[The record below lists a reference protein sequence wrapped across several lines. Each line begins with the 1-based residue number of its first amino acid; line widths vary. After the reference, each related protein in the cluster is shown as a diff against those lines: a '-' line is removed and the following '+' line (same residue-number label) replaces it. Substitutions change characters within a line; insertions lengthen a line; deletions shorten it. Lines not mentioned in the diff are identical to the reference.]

1 MVEKEEEK
9 KKKKSKKKKDS
20 EEEKKKDSFRE
31 QLKIAYSA
39 LENRRKFYLTIFLP
53 LILIGIFVILL
64 PFIITMISPVPLDYS
79 FFTFAI
85 GGIVPIMIAVIYPYI
100 EWKNKEVDIDSKMHF
115 FITHLRV
122 LSVTDLSL
130 QDILVMLG
138 SKKVYGCLGNELNKI
153 SVLTDKWKMP
163 VAKAFRFVS
172 ERTPSKILKDFL
184 DRFSQSLDS
193 GVEPRDF
200 VETEQEAVLQEYKTM
215 YESSNENIVILNE
228 VYISLLIAIIFI
240 MSMGIVLPII
250 MGTENMNMF
259 IYLSSFMLIISE
271 VLLLYLLKS
280 MIPTDLIW
288 HQTGERGKLE
298 EKLSKI
304 FKLSVIGAVSAGVI
318 MYLSLFV
325 LEIGFIRMLPVEILV
340 SIVLTPL
347 FIIGIVTFVEEQ
359 KISRKE
365 SNFLGFIPALGS
377 ISAMRGGKIND
388 SVYYLSTKK
397 YGVLT
402 EHVKNLYRRL
412 RTRINDDDAWEW
424 FGVDTGSNFIQRG
437 SEMFREA
444 TFAAGN
450 PRKVSNMISQ
460 NFRKIRDL
468 RVKKLTIVTT
478 SIALFAGITF
488 GISFSIY
495 VSLIIGEHL
504 NGIVRDI
511 GDPFVGIEGMQTIDM
526 GGLLHSISPEMYY
539 GNYLIIFT
547 VLVAHC
553 FMLSLTLRVI
563 RGSHKYVTLLYFIP
577 FVWTVSITSVLVQIF
592 VGGMIRG

>member
-1 MVEKEEEK
+1 LAEKEEK
-9 KKKKSKKKKDS
+9 KKKKSKKKKETDE
-20 EEEKKKDSFRE
+20 EEEKDSFLK
-31 QLKIAYSA
+31 QLKIAYNA

-53 LILIGIFVILL
+53 LVLVGILVILL
-64 PFIITMISPVPLDYS
+64 PFILTIVAPVALD
-79 FFTFAI
+79 FNILTFAV
-85 GGIVPIMIAVIYPYI
+85 GGIVPIFIAVMYPYI
-100 EWKNKEVDIDSKMHF
+100 DWKNKEIDIDSKMHF

-130 QDILVMLG
+130 QDIIVILG
-138 SKKVYGCLGNELNKI
+138 GKKAYGSLGDELNKI
-153 SVLTDKWKMP
+153 SVLTDKWRMP

-193 GVEPRDF
+193 GVEPREF

-215 YESSNENIVILNE
+215 YEASNENIVILNE
-228 VYISLLIAIIFI
+228 VYVSLLIAIIFV

-259 IYLSSFMLIISE
+259 IYLSAFMLIVSE
-271 VLLLYLLKS
+271 GLMLYLLKS

-288 HQTGERGKLE
+288 HQTGEKGKLE
-298 EKLSKI
+298 DKLSKI
-304 FKLSVIGAVSAGVI
+304 FKISIVATITTSV
-318 MYLSLFV
+318 MLFV
-325 LEIGFIRMLPVEILV
+325 FIFILNIGFFQMLPIEIVV
-340 SIVLTPL
+340 SIAFTPL
-347 FIIGIVTFVEEQ
+347 MFIGITTFIEEQ

-424 FGVDTGSNFIQRG
+424 FGVDAGSNYVQRG

-450 PRKVSNMISQ
+450 PRKVSNMIAE

-468 RVKKLTIVTT
+468 RIKKLTIVTT
-478 SIALFAGITF
+478 SVALFAGITF
-488 GISFSIY
+488 GISFAIY
-495 VSLIIGEHL
+495 VSLVIGEHL

-511 GDPFVGIEGMQTIDM
+511 GNPFTGLEGMQSIDM
-526 GGLLHSISPEMYY
+526 GGLLHSIPPAMYY
-539 GNYLIIFT
+539 GNYLIIFG
-547 VLVAHC
+547 VMVVHC
-553 FMLSLTLRVI
+553 FMLALTLKTI
-563 RGSHKYVTLLYFIP
+563 RGSHKYIIFLYFIP
-577 FVWTVSITSVLVQIF
+577 LVWTVSITSVVVQVFI
-592 VGGMIRG
+592 GGMIQG